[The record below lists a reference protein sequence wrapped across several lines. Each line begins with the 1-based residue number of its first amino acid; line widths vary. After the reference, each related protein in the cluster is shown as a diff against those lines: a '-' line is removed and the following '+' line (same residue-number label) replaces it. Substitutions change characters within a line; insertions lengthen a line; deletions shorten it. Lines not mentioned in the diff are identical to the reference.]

1 MLSAGGIAS
10 FLRGVAN
17 GTKTLKTKNMTVCEL
32 KVREKWDKNSEK
44 LIN

>member
-10 FLRGVAN
+10 FIRGVAN
-17 GTKTLKTKNMTVCEL
+17 GTKTLKTKNMTVCEQ
-32 KVREKWDKNSEK
+32 KVREKWDYNTRL